1 MAETAIQRLK
11 RLAAEKK
18 AAAAQAESVTSAETP
33 AEEVKDGDSRQDT
46 SVDGSGTNLA
56 TVDSM
61 PSHASSAVEGSSEV
75 VNKDNIDIVN
85 VGNDGDASIVC
96 EPDNNVCEPDSTTVL
111 TPSVTLQK
119 ASRNHPL
126 VREMEELEA
135 ALEQNVPGFVTILR
149 DIHKKLAEDPL
160 TVTLLSLEER
170 GTIVKG
176 MTRHANVTIATKA
189 VKSTSRSKKVTVT
202 ASDL

>member
-1 MAETAIQRLK
+1 MAESALEKLK
-11 RLAAEKK
+11 RLAREKRE
-18 AAAAQAESVTSAETP
+18 AAAKAEGTSVTN
-33 AEEVKDGDSRQDT
+33 EESTDVISKDTLVSSIPPGNSLQSVHSSDDS
-46 SVDGSGTNLA
+46 VAVLGS
-56 TVDSM
+56 
-61 PSHASSAVEGSSEV
+61 
-75 VNKDNIDIVN
+75 
-85 VGNDGDASIVC
+85 
-96 EPDNNVCEPDSTTVL
+96 PDSNSSDAVSGDLSPTQL
-111 TPSVTLQK
+111 TEPVTLQK

-189 VKSTSRSKKVTVT
+189 VSKTGSRKKVAIS